1 MVSLP
6 FGKPSSGSPAARR
19 EGRSQATREESRA
32 GWISVSPWILGFLGF
47 TLLPMVWSLY
57 LSFTDYD
64 GFGGLWS
71 ANWVGTRNFSNIF
84 TNDPIFWKS
93 VRNTFIYAVI
103 YVPLHLSTAFGI
115 ALLLHQATKWQSAFR
130 TLMYLPA
137 MTPAVATSYVW
148 LSILNPNEGWL
159 NQGLRALH
167 LPAPL
172 WTVDPFWI
180 KPTIVLTGIW
190 VLGGAMVIF
199 LAALQSV
206 PKDLYEA
213 AKLDGAN
220 AWQRLWAVTV
230 PMVSP
235 VILFNLTVST
245 IASLGVFTQGY
256 VMYDSR
262 GGPENSALFI
272 MMYLYRRGFENF
284 QLGYASAVAWVLFV
298 IIVAVTLVQFWVSK
312 RFVHY
317 ENA

>member
-6 FGKPSSGSPAARR
+6 FRRSDPSAIPAPARR
-19 EGRSQATREESRA
+19 PSRAEREESRA
-32 GWISVSPWILGFLGF
+32 GWIAISPWIVGFLIF
-47 TLLPMVWSLY
+47 TLFPIGASVY
-57 LSFTDYD
+57 FSFTSYD
-64 GFGGLWS
+64 VLSSPRWI
-71 ANWVGTRNFSNIF
+71 GTQNYQNIL

-93 VRNTFIYAVI
+93 VRNTVIYAVI
-103 YVPLHLSTAFGI
+103 YVPLHLVLAFSI
-115 ALLLHQATKWQSAFR
+115 ALLLHQVTKWQSGFR

-148 LSILNPNEGWL
+148 LSILNPNDGWL
-159 NQGLRALH
+159 NRGLRALH

-180 KPTIVLTGIW
+180 KPTVVLTGLW

-206 PKDLYEA
+206 PRDLYEA
-213 AKLDGAN
+213 AKLDGAS
-220 AWQRLWAVTV
+220 AWQRMWSVTV
-230 PMVSP
+230 PMVSG

-256 VMYDSR
+256 VMFDSR

-272 MMYLYRRGFENF
+272 MMYLYRQGFENF
-284 QLGYASAVAWVLFV
+284 RMGYASAVALVLFV
-298 IIVAVTLVQFWVSK
+298 IIVAITLIQFKVSQ
-312 RFVHY
+312 RFVY
-317 ENA
+317 YDNE

>member
-6 FGKPSSGSPAARR
+6 VGDSPGAGPTTAR
-19 EGRSQATREESRA
+19 EGRSRAAREESRA
-32 GWISVSPWILGFLGF
+32 GWIAISPWIVGFAIF
-47 TLLPMVWSLY
+47 TLFPMGWSLY
-57 LSFTDYD
+57 LSFTSYD
-64 GFGGLWS
+64 VLSSPRWL
-71 ANWVGTRNFSNIF
+71 GTQNYDNIF

-93 VRNTFIYAVI
+93 VRNTFIYALI
-103 YVPLHLSTAFGI
+103 YVPLHLVTAFSI

-130 TLMYLPA
+130 TIMYLPA

-148 LSILNPNEGWL
+148 LSILNPNDGWL
-159 NQGLRALH
+159 NRTLRALH

-172 WTVDPFWI
+172 WTVDPFWT

-199 LAALQSV
+199 LAALQGV

-213 AKLDGAN
+213 AKLDGAS
-220 AWQRLWAVTV
+220 AWQRMWAVTI

-245 IASLGVFTQGY
+245 IASLGVFTQGF

-284 QLGYASAVAWVLFV
+284 QMGYASAVAWVLFL
-298 IIVAVTLVQFWVSK
+298 IIVSITILQFYLSR

-317 ENA
+317 DNA